1 MRATASRLQ
10 EAGLPSIFD
19 AVTSLN
25 PILIQELQTA
35 PEPMQR
41 EVLDFLLFIKA
52 RRPQT
57 RGITHTPQICG
68 GDACVAGTR
77 IPVWSLEQTRR
88 LGFSEERI
96 LSNSPTLQRE
106 DLAAAW
112 EYVRANPEEIEK
124 AIALNEED

>member
-1 MRATASRLQ
+1 MGATASRLQ
-10 EAGLPSIFD
+10 EAGLPPTFTP
-19 AVTSLN
+19 VTSLD

-52 RRPQT
+52 RQPQP
-57 RGITHTPQICG
+57 RGITHLPQVCG

-88 LGFSEERI
+88 LGFSEDRI
-96 LSNSPTLQRE
+96 LSNYPTLQRE
-106 DLAAAW
+106 DLAVAW
-112 EYVRANPEEIEK
+112 EYVRAHPDEIER

>member
-1 MRATASRLQ
+1 
-10 EAGLPSIFD
+10 
-19 AVTSLN
+19 
-25 PILIQELQTA
+25 
-35 PEPMQR
+35 MQR

-57 RGITHTPQICG
+57 RGIAHTPQICG

-96 LSNSPTLQRE
+96 LSNYPTLQRE

>member
-1 MRATASRLQ
+1 MGATASRLQ
-10 EAGLPSIFD
+10 EAGLPPTF
-19 AVTSLN
+19 APVTSLD

-52 RRPQT
+52 RQPQP
-57 RGITHTPQICG
+57 RGITQLPQVCG

-96 LSNSPTLQRE
+96 LSNHPTLQRE

-112 EYVRANPEEIEK
+112 EYVRANPDEIEQ

>member
-1 MRATASRLQ
+1 MRVTASRLQ
-10 EAGLPSIFD
+10 EAGLPSTFD

-57 RGITHTPQICG
+57 RGIAHTPQICG
-68 GDACVAGTR
+68 GDACVAGAR
-77 IPVWSLEQTRR
+77 ISVWSLE
-88 LGFSEERI
+88 
-96 LSNSPTLQRE
+96 
-106 DLAAAW
+106 
-112 EYVRANPEEIEK
+112 
-124 AIALNEED
+124 

>member
-1 MRATASRLQ
+1 MGVAASRLQ
-10 EAGLPSIFD
+10 EADLPSTFSP
-19 AVTSLN
+19 VTSLN

-52 RRPQT
+52 RQPQT
-57 RGITHTPQICG
+57 RGITHMPQICG
-68 GDACVAGTR
+68 GDACVEGTR

-96 LSNSPTLQRE
+96 LSNYPTLQRE
-106 DLAAAW
+106 DLETAW
-112 EYVRANPEEIEK
+112 EYVRANPDEIEQ